1 MRLLIRL
8 TGDFGKWDVPGRI
21 MSTAGRLRGFV
32 GGWGRVPFLGLFEH
46 FLGCLAFASSLTKS
60 NDPDVQERGEH
71 RQKGEA
77 EHH

>member
-1 MRLLIRL
+1 ME
-8 TGDFGKWDVPGRI
+8 VPGGM

-32 GGWGRVPFLGLFEH
+32 WVWGRVLFLGLFEH
-46 FLGCLAFASSLTKS
+46 FLGCLAFASSLTES

-71 RQKGEA
+71 RQKGET